1 METFRAHCPTVVDAN
16 DLLQTVVTK
25 CQAFLPDW
33 SLDSNDALCA
43 HLVAS
48 LGELRSSVAEAFKKS
63 RHHLPSISMADL
75 DRVVCQLPVSAEQ
88 LRRWGFVIFQKGV
101 AAARSALPPNVG
113 GRPSKVSDKSLQ
125 ELVRKTLEAYL
136 KDSERVLVVGRGMN
150 KKMVL
155 AQHLTKKRNAIY
167 NVESALSSAMSRETF
182 RKVMKIHFP
191 HVKNPRRLTDICA
204 SCRDQGI
211 ILFCFL
217 VPPYFVTM
225 SLQ

>member
-1 METFRAHCPTVVDAN
+1 MPLLALKLMPRPLRPRSQRTRARTSQARKRK
-16 DLLQTVVTK
+16 DLCTK
-25 CQAFLPDW
+25 ECRGRNAVRL
-33 SLDSNDALCA
+33 SAL
-43 HLVAS
+43 S
-48 LGELRSSVAEAFKKS
+48 
-63 RHHLPSISMADL
+63 
-75 DRVVCQLPVSAEQ
+75 
-88 LRRWGFVIFQKGV
+88 